1 MATNSRSVI
10 GKWPGVAPLQW
21 HRKCLGATAANGR
34 AQISWLRCDGS
45 AMAQRQNCDRI
56 RLSRHNGSGWP
67 RTRINNKIS
76 CLGAMAAQ
84 ESTIKLIGLGAIST
98 RINIKLVSLGTISA
112 RINIKIVS
120 LGAMAA
126 QESNNEISLPWR
138 DGNGWPSARIQ
149 PLNQLALAQW
159 HGWPSARIQPR
170 NHWPRR
176 DGNGW
181 PSARIQQKSARL
193 GAMATDGPARGSNP

>member
-1 MATNSRSVI
+1 MA
-10 GKWPGVAPLQW
+10 
-21 HRKCLGATAANGR
+21 R
-34 AQISWLRCDGS
+34 A
-45 AMAQRQNCDRI
+45 
-56 RLSRHNGSGWP
+56 
-67 RTRINNKIS
+67 RINNKIR

-126 QESNNEISLPWR
+126 QESNHEISLPR
-138 DGNGWPSARIQ
+138 RNGNGWPSARIQ